1 LLLSKKILRSAC
13 KRFAKN
19 TQKHTHMI
27 NINTRIKITQQEIG
41 IYLKVIDLDNPNT
54 NITQKAQL
62 ISDTFD
68 VECNVEDI
76 NKYYQ
81 VEVEAYEPDWEW
93 LNDIKRGR

>member
-1 LLLSKKILRSAC
+1 
-13 KRFAKN
+13 
-19 TQKHTHMI
+19 MI

-76 NKYYQ
+76 NEYYQ

>member
-1 LLLSKKILRSAC
+1 
-13 KRFAKN
+13 
-19 TQKHTHMI
+19 MI
-27 NINTRIKITQQEIG
+27 DINTRIKITQQEIG

-54 NITQKAQL
+54 NVSEKAEL

-76 NKYYQ
+76 NEYYQ

-93 LNDIKRGR
+93 LNDIARAR

>member
-1 LLLSKKILRSAC
+1 MIDINKTIKV
-13 KRFAKN
+13 
-19 TQKHTHMI
+19 TQE
-27 NINTRIKITQQEIG
+27 EIG
-41 IYLKVIDLDNPNT
+41 IYLKVINLDNPNT

-81 VEVEAYEPDWEW
+81 VMEEYEPDWEW
-93 LNDIKRGR
+93 LNDIARGR

>member
-1 LLLSKKILRSAC
+1 
-13 KRFAKN
+13 
-19 TQKHTHMI
+19 MI
-27 NINTRIKITQQEIG
+27 NMIDINKTIKVTQEEIG
-41 IYLKVIDLDNPNT
+41 IYLKVINLDNPNT

-81 VEVEAYEPDWEW
+81 VMEEYEPDWEW
-93 LNDIKRGR
+93 LNDIARGR

>member
-1 LLLSKKILRSAC
+1 
-13 KRFAKN
+13 
-19 TQKHTHMI
+19 MI
-27 NINTRIKITQQEIG
+27 NLNTRIKITQQEIG
-41 IYLKVIDLDNPNT
+41 IYLKVINLDNPNT

-76 NKYYQ
+76 NEYYQ

-93 LNDIKRGR
+93 LNDIARAR

>member
-1 LLLSKKILRSAC
+1 
-13 KRFAKN
+13 
-19 TQKHTHMI
+19 MI
-27 NINTRIKITQQEIG
+27 DINKRIKITQQEIG

-54 NITQKAQL
+54 NVSQKAEL

-93 LNDIKRGR
+93 LNDIARAR

>member
-1 LLLSKKILRSAC
+1 MIDINKAIKV
-13 KRFAKN
+13 
-19 TQKHTHMI
+19 TQE
-27 NINTRIKITQQEIG
+27 EIG
-41 IYLKVIDLDNPNT
+41 IYLKVINLDNPNT
-54 NITQKAQL
+54 NVSQKAEL

-93 LNDIKRGR
+93 LNDIARAR